1 MKKTDLSELVQ
12 EVNKSDISSIK
23 QIIIPLIQVI
33 NDPKSSAVELQDIIV
48 KDPPLSA
55 KLLKISN
62 SAYYGFRRKIS
73 KILEAIVCIGFD
85 KVKELALRQKV
96 CELFKNCESFKGFS
110 RVALWEHSLA
120 VALCGKYIYM
130 REFKEQGEIIY
141 SAGLLQNIGI
151 IIEDQFLQKDFESI
165 LTDAYNED
173 KNLYELERN
182 RLGFDHADI
191 GRAVSDNWNFPDELV
206 LAIANHHNP
215 VASEN
220 GYKRIIMTSFIA
232 DYICQRYELGYC
244 DAPYKNE
251 ALYLKCLDELS
262 IEKEAMELIIED
274 VQEEIS
280 KLKEYGWFQ
289 NEIN

>member
-1 MKKTDLSELVQ
+1 MNITDLSELVQ

-23 QIIIPLIQVI
+23 QTIIPLIQLI
-33 NDPKSSAVELQDIIV
+33 NDPKSSARELQDIIV

-85 KVKELALRQKV
+85 KVKEMAFNQKV
-96 CELFKNCESFKGFS
+96 YEFFENCDSFNGFS

-151 IIEDQFLQKDFESI
+151 IIEDQFLQKEFKSI
-165 LTDAYNED
+165 LTDAYND
-173 KNLYELERN
+173 HMNLYELEKN

-191 GRAVSDNWNFPDELV
+191 GRAISDNWNFPDELV
-206 LAIANHHNP
+206 LSIGNHHNP
-215 VASEN
+215 IGCGN
-220 GYKRIIMTSFIA
+220 GHERIIMTSFIA
-232 DYICQRYELGYC
+232 DYICQRHEVGYC
-244 DAPYKNE
+244 DAPNENE
-251 ALYLKCLDELS
+251 ALYLECLDELS
-262 IEKEAMELIIED
+262 IEREAMELIIED
-274 VQEEIS
+274 VQDEIS
-280 KLKEYGWFQ
+280 RLKECGWFQ
-289 NEIN
+289 NEIS